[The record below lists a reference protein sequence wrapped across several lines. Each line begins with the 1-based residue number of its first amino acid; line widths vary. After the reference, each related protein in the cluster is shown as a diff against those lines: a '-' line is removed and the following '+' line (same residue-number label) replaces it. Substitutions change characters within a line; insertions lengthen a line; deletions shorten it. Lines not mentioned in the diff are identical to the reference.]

1 MPEIQDELERSI
13 LATRKLLG
21 QLPRAPSSDPRS
33 EISTLLHSFTSDLLR
48 HVEGVPDDEH
58 STFGLI
64 QAIRPAQDR
73 FRRAIRETAPN
84 FKPFERGTGGKKHL
98 SRPEFLRSEE
108 GDEGEA
114 SDDEDEASDDEGEAS
129 DDEGEGDSVTDME
142 ESAKYGSL
150 DAVGRKRKKPTSEVI
165 YIDDVL
171 DRAHRLV
178 HFMIVLSWL
187 TLCFSART
195 RELPGHYP
203 FVVQKTFI
211 DSVIKEWHAPAH
223 ILCKT
228 VHLTIAK
235 HAKGIVT
242 KHFREFGQGL
252 LEQRVK

>member
-58 STFGLI
+58 STFGAGIGLI

-84 FKPFERGTGGKKHL
+84 FKPFERGTSSRRYL
-98 SRPEFLRSEE
+98 PRPEFLRSEE

-114 SDDEDEASDDEGEAS
+114 SDDQEEG
-129 DDEGEGDSVTDME
+129 GSVTDME
-142 ESAKYGSL
+142 ESANYGSL
-150 DAVGRKRKKPTSEVI
+150 DLVGRKRKKPTSEVI

-178 HFMIVLSWL
+178 HLMIIFSWL
-187 TLCFSART
+187 TFCFSART

-228 VHLTIAK
+228 VHLTIAE

>member
-58 STFGLI
+58 STFGAGIGLI

-84 FKPFERGTGGKKHL
+84 FKPFERGTSSRRYL
-98 SRPEFLRSEE
+98 PRPEFLLSEE

-114 SDDEDEASDDEGEAS
+114 SDDQEEG
-129 DDEGEGDSVTDME
+129 GSVTDME
-142 ESAKYGSL
+142 ESANYGSPDL
-150 DAVGRKRKKPTSEVI
+150 VGRKRKKPTSEVI

-171 DRAHRLV
+171 DRAHRSVV
-178 HFMIVLSWL
+178 HFMTFFSWL
-187 TLCFSART
+187 TLCLSART

-228 VHLTIAK
+228 VHLTIAE